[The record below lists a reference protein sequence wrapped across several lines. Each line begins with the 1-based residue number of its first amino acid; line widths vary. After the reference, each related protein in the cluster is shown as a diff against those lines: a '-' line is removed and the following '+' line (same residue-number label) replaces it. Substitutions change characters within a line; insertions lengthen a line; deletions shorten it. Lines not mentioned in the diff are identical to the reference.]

1 MHEVRMQV
9 APESLQAA
17 HRIKMQSSRLS
28 REGSTL
34 KLRLDPKSHVISPAL
49 ASPLKWCTR
58 MLT

>member
-34 KLRLDPKSHVISPAL
+34 KLRLDPKSHVISPR
-49 ASPLKWCTR
+49 PT
-58 MLT
+58 